1 MMDSKRVNTDSE
13 IVATITG
20 SLYPFILL
28 YGFYI
33 IINGHVTPGGGF
45 QGGAILAAVFMSRY
59 LSMPL
64 FDINIAL
71 LQILEKIFFVCIV
84 AVPVLFILNQ
94 RALSSDFFN
103 SMYFMVM
110 NVLIGFKVCCGIS
123 IIFFR
128 FMFYEGK

>member
-1 MMDSKRVNTDSE
+1 MMDSKTLNTNSE
-13 IVATITG
+13 IVARITG

-64 FDINIAL
+64 FDINIAV
-71 LQILEKIFFVCIV
+71 LQTLEKIFFVCIV
-84 AVPVLFILNQ
+84 AVPVFFIFNQ
-94 RALSSDFFN
+94 WGFNSDFFN
-103 SMYFMVM
+103 PLYFMVM

>member
-1 MMDSKRVNTDSE
+1 MMDSKRANTNSE
-13 IVATITG
+13 IVAMITG

-33 IINGHVTPGGGF
+33 IINGHLTPGGGF
-45 QGGAILAAVFMSRY
+45 QGGAILAAVFMIRY

-64 FDINIAL
+64 FDIDIAL
-71 LQILEKIFFVCIV
+71 FQILEKIFFVCIV
-84 AVPVLFILNQ
+84 AVPVLFILSQWGFN
-94 RALSSDFFN
+94 SDFFN
-103 SMYFMVM
+103 PLYFMVM